1 MEVCNRS
8 LTNPDI
14 DTSMSIAVATAACAL
29 GNPLTCGIGVIYSTF
44 SFFFAAWLFQDRSE
58 DADFSEAYFVYP
70 PTPQKS
76 VRERLVTELAPG
88 KWHYVGHVPHKG
100 LNHTV
105 EYFNAG
111 THHQLRAR

>member
-1 MEVCNRS
+1 M
-8 LTNPDI
+8 
-14 DTSMSIAVATAACAL
+14 VAAAACGL

-44 SFFFAAWLFQDRSE
+44 TFFFAAFV
-58 DADFSEAYFVYP
+58 FSERDGSNEYSNAYFVYP
-70 PTPQKS
+70 PTPTKT
-76 VRERLVTELAPG
+76 VRQRLMTELEPG
-88 KWHYVGHVPHKG
+88 KWHNVGHVQHRG